1 MARHLK
7 KSWTHFFQAIK
18 AGQKLHDVR
27 EDEGFQIGDVL
38 VLQEYDNI
46 NGRYTGEEIEVEVSY
61 ITNRTVPCA
70 FSSAVLA
77 PGYCILSLKVLA

>member
-1 MARHLK
+1 MARFYK

-27 EDEGFQIGDVL
+27 EDEGYQIGDVI

-46 NGRYTGEEIEVEVSY
+46 NGRYTGEEQEVEVSY
-61 ITNRTVPCA
+61 IANRTVPCA
-70 FSSAVLA
+70 FSSAVLS